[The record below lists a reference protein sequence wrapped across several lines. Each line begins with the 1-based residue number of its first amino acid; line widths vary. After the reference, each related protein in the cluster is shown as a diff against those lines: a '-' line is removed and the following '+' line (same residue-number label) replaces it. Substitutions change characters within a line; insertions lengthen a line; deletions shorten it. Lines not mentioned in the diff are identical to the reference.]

1 MEKGKHFS
9 QKMDY
14 RFLVEITKI
23 ENATFASVRK
33 ASVKANR
40 MGSTSAYHKERSFAS
55 KCFTFWK
62 ILFHAYSLV

>member
-1 MEKGKHFS
+1 
-9 QKMDY
+9 MDY

-40 MGSTSAYHKERSFAS
+40 MGSTSAYSNALS
-55 KCFTFWK
+55 KTFY
-62 ILFHAYSLV
+62 LSLGSVTL